1 MTGTW
6 LQPGRGAHRRG
17 LRGFAVALC
26 LAPMLCVADSMHG
39 ASSATSQL
47 RITVIV
53 PPVFRVLQVTP
64 TSEGYDY
71 RVWTNM
77 RSVVF
82 GGREYRFD
90 RIGETTLRLR
100 TSPDQVWM
108 VHGL

>member
-1 MTGTW
+1 
-6 LQPGRGAHRRG
+6 